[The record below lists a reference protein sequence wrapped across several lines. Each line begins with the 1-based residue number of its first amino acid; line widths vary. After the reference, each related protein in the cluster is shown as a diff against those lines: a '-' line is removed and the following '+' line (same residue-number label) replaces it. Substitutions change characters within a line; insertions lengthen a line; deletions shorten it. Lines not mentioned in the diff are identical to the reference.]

1 MITVQSSKTNFY
13 YQPAFLASISSWS
26 WTLLVLIMGVIFW
39 LEVTHFN
46 WITAAFFIGF
56 IIICGVQY
64 FTRSMLVQADKL
76 VVNRSLQKSWLVMNV
91 ADIQTMKLTKFGIS
105 FMFNSDQHSFYLSKK
120 NREYLFQTLKD
131 KRAGIAG

>member
-46 WITAAFFIGF
+46 WITAVFFIVF
-56 IIICGVQY
+56 IIIFGVEY

-105 FMFNSDQHSFYLSKK
+105 FMFNSDQYSFYLSKK

>member
-26 WTLLVLIMGVIFW
+26 WTLLVFIMGVIFW

-105 FMFNSDQHSFYLSKK
+105 FMFNSDQYSFYLSKK

>member
-1 MITVQSSKTNFY
+1 MQSSKTNFY

-105 FMFNSDQHSFYLSKK
+105 FMFNSDQYSFYLSKK

>member
-1 MITVQSSKTNFY
+1 
-13 YQPAFLASISSWS
+13 
-26 WTLLVLIMGVIFW
+26 MGVIFW

-105 FMFNSDQHSFYLSKK
+105 FMFNSDQYSFYLSKK

>member
-1 MITVQSSKTNFY
+1 VITVQSSKTNFY

-105 FMFNSDQHSFYLSKK
+105 FMFNSDQYSFYLSKK

>member
-56 IIICGVQY
+56 IIICGIQY

-105 FMFNSDQHSFYLSKK
+105 FMFNSDQYSFYLSKK

>member
-64 FTRSMLVQADKL
+64 FTRSMLVQAVKL

-105 FMFNSDQHSFYLSKK
+105 FMFNSDQYSFYLSKK

>member
-46 WITAAFFIGF
+46 WIAAAFFIGF

-105 FMFNSDQHSFYLSKK
+105 FMFNSDQYSFYLSKK

>member
-105 FMFNSDQHSFYLSKK
+105 FMFNSDQYSFYLSKK

>member
-1 MITVQSSKTNFY
+1 MQSSKTNFY

-26 WTLLVLIMGVIFW
+26 WTLLVLIMGVIFL

-105 FMFNSDQHSFYLSKK
+105 FMFNSDQYSFYLSKK